1 MEVIPVAPLVL
12 QQNEALLPTD
22 CPKDI
27 LAFLTHCGYNIH
39 ISTDP
44 SSLQLRNSRGDF
56 FTIDP
61 TDKNQDVL
69 QLLSNFVQPPLEIT
83 SVEQAKEMLA
93 LQQKGGFFV
102 YAYLP
107 LQ

>member
-1 MEVIPVAPLVL
+1 MIPAPPFVL
-12 QQNEALLPTD
+12 QKNEALLPSQ

-27 LAFLTHCGYNIH
+27 LVFLTHCGYKIH
-39 ISTDP
+39 LSADP
-44 SSLQLRNSRGDF
+44 SSPLQLKNSRGDV
-56 FTIDP
+56 FTLDP
-61 TDKNQDVL
+61 TLSSQEAF

-93 LQQKGGFFV
+93 LQQKGGFYV

-107 LQ
+107 QQ